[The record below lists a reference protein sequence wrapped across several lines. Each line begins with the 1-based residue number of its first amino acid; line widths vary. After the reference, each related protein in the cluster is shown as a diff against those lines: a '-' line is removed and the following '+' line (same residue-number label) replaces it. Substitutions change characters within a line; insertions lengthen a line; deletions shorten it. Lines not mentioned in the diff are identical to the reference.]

1 MFYLPIKNSDQKY
14 QINPSKV
21 LGLGLNYE
29 DHVKESPTVNVK
41 GLTREIPKEPI
52 IFSKTPNALIA
63 NEGSIVI
70 PKILKEYEFE
80 KIRVDYEA
88 ELAFII
94 KDKCRNVPR
103 EKAYEHIFGFT
114 CMNDVSERNIQSA
127 DKSGWFRGK
136 SFDTF
141 GPIGPQI
148 VLTEEIGDPQNLNI
162 CCRLNGK
169 VRQNSNT
176 KHMIF
181 PITEIVAFITRN
193 FTLYPGDI
201 ITTGTSAG
209 VGAMKQG
216 DVVEVEIEGIGIL
229 KNKVI
234 EEL

>member
-1 MFYLPIKNSDQKY
+1 MFYLPIKNSNKNY

-29 DHVKESPTVNVK
+29 DHVREIPTVNVK
-41 GLTREIPKEPI
+41 GLIREIPKEPI
-52 IFSKTPNALIA
+52 VFSKTPNTLIGA
-63 NEGSIVI
+63 EESIVI

-94 KDKCRNVPR
+94 KDKCKNVPR
-103 EKAYEHIFGFT
+103 EKVYEHILGFT

-148 VLTEEIGDPQNLNI
+148 VLTEEVGDPQNLNI
-162 CCRLNGK
+162 CCRLNGE
-169 VRQNSNT
+169 VRQSTNT

-181 PITEIVAFITRN
+181 SIQEIVAFISRN

-201 ITTGTSAG
+201 ITTGTPLG
-209 VGAMKQG
+209 VGPMKHG

-229 KNKVI
+229 RNQVV
-234 EEL
+234 EE

>member
-1 MFYLPIKNSDQKY
+1 MLYLPIKNSSQTY

-29 DHVKESPTVNVK
+29 DHVRESPTVNVK

-52 IFSKTPNALIA
+52 IFSKTPNALIGA
-63 NEGSIVI
+63 EGTIII
-70 PKILKEYEFE
+70 PKILKEYGFD

-94 KDKCRNVPR
+94 KDKCKNVPR
-103 EKAYEHIFGFT
+103 EKAYEHILGFT

-148 VLTEEIGDPQNLNI
+148 VLTEDAGDPQNLNI
-162 CCRLNGK
+162 SCRLNGE

-176 KHMIF
+176 KFMIF
-181 PITEIVAFITRN
+181 SIPEIVSFISRN
-193 FTLYPGDI
+193 FTLNPGDI
-201 ITTGTSAG
+201 ITTGTSSG
-209 VGAMKQG
+209 VGPMKDG

-229 KNKVI
+229 KNFVV
-234 EEL
+234 EEE